1 VLFTVDQIRK
11 QMDKQDNIRNLSVI
25 AHVDHGKSTLTDS
38 LVSKAGIIASAKAGD
53 ARFTDTRADEQE
65 RCITIKSTGISMYY
79 ELPNQKVEDGKEPE
93 GYLINL
99 IDSPGHVDFSSE
111 VTAALRVTDGALVVV
126 DCVSGV
132 CVQTETVLRQALG
145 ERIKPVLIINKI
157 DRALLELQL
166 EPEEMY
172 ETFTRSIENVNVLI
186 ATYEDER
193 LGDVQ
198 VDPTKGT
205 VAFGAGLHGWAFTL
219 TRFARMYSKKF
230 GVAESKMM
238 SKLWGNNFFDAKA
251 KKWKKK
257 NVGEDGK
264 PIQRAFC
271 MFCMTPIVKIFRAA
285 MSDDVEGLIKMC
297 EKLNVKLSSDEKDLR
312 QKKLM
317 KCVMQK
323 FLPAADA
330 LLEMLVVHLPSPR
343 AAQKYRVDAL
353 YEGPQDDPCAIAIR
367 DCDPDGPLMLYISKM
382 VPTTDKGRFYAFGR
396 VFSGTVK
403 TGQKVRIMGP
413 NYVPGKKDDLFL
425 KPIQRTILMMGRYIE
440 PIDSIPCGNTVG
452 LVGVDGFLLKSGT
465 ISDHDQAHNIAV
477 MKFSVSP
484 VVQQAVEVKNA
495 QDLPKLVDGLK
506 KLGKSDPMV
515 QIFSSES
522 GEHVIAGAGEL
533 HMEICLKDLAEDFCA
548 GCPLIF
554 SPPVVSYRETITEKT
569 EGTLLSKSPNKH
581 NRLYVRAAP
590 LTEELCID
598 IDDKKVTHKDDIKE
612 RAKFLCENYDWDA
625 TEARKIW
632 CFGPDVAGPNMVVDV
647 SKGVQY
653 LNEIQDSV
661 IAAFQ
666 WASKEGVLAEE
677 NMRGC
682 RFEFEDVTLHAD
694 AIHRGGGQIIPTAR
708 RVFYACQMSAETR
721 FQEPI
726 FLVDIQA
733 PENALGGIY
742 SVLNQR
748 RGQVISEEQRPGTP
762 LYKVEAYLPVLESFG
777 FTEKLRA
784 STGGQAFPQ
793 CVFDHWEVVPSD
805 PLDEDSNGWDI
816 MMDIRKR
823 KGLKIEAPDLDQ
835 YQDKL

>member
-1 VLFTVDQIRK
+1 
-11 QMDKQDNIRNLSVI
+11 
-25 AHVDHGKSTLTDS
+25 
-38 LVSKAGIIASAKAGD
+38 
-53 ARFTDTRADEQE
+53 
-65 RCITIKSTGISMYY
+65 
-79 ELPNQKVEDGKEPE
+79 
-93 GYLINL
+93 
-99 IDSPGHVDFSSE
+99 
-111 VTAALRVTDGALVVV
+111 VTDGALVVV

-145 ERIKPVLIINKI
+145 ERVKPVLIINKV

-172 ETFTRSIENVNVLI
+172 ETFTRSIENVNVII
-186 ATYEDER
+186 ATYEEEK

-198 VDPTKGT
+198 VDPAKGT

-238 SKLWGNNFFDAKA
+238 SKLWGNNYFDAKA

-257 NVGEDGK
+257 GTSEDGK
-264 PIQRAFC
+264 PLERAFC
-271 MFCMTPIVKIFRAA
+271 TFCMTPIIKIFKAA
-285 MSDDVEGLIKMC
+285 MSDDLETLFKMC
-297 EKLNVKLSSDEKDLR
+297 DKLNCKLSSDEKDLR

-330 LLEMLVVHLPSPR
+330 LLEMLIMHLPSPR
-343 AAQKYRVDAL
+343 VAQKYRVDSL
-353 YEGPQDDPCAIAIR
+353 YEGPIDDPCGQGIAT
-367 DCDPDGPLMLYISKM
+367 CDPNGPLMLYVSKM
-382 VPTTDKGRFYAFGR
+382 VPTNDKGRFFAFGR

-413 NYVPGKKDDLFL
+413 NFIPGKKEDLYL
-425 KPIQRTILMMGRYIE
+425 KPIQRTVLMMGRYIE
-440 PIDSIPCGNTVG
+440 AIDSVPCGNTVG
-452 LVGVDGFLLKSGT
+452 LVGVDAFLLKSGT

-515 QIFSSES
+515 QIITSES

-554 SPPVVSYRETITEKT
+554 SPPVISYRETITEPT
-569 EGTLLSKSPNKH
+569 PTICLSKSPNKH
-581 NRLYVRAAP
+581 NRLFVRAAP
-590 LTEELCID
+590 LTEELCCD
-598 IDDKKVTHKDDIKE
+598 IDNKKVSHKDDVKE
-612 RAKFLCENYDWDA
+612 RGKYLVENYDWDP
-625 TEARKIW
+625 TESRKIW
-632 CFGPDVAGPNMVVDV
+632 CFGPDVAGPNMVVDI

-661 IAAFQ
+661 VAAFQ
-666 WASKEGVLAEE
+666 WASKEGVVAEE

-682 RFEFEDVTLHAD
+682 RFEIEDVTLHAD

-708 RVFYACQMSAETR
+708 RVFYACQMTADTR
-721 FQEPI
+721 FMEPI

-762 LYKVEAYLPVLESFG
+762 LYKVEAYLPVEQSFG

-784 STGGQAFPQ
+784 ETGGQAFPQ
-793 CVFDHWEVVPSD
+793 CVFDHWEVMPID
-805 PLDEDSNGWDI
+805 PLEEGSKTWDI
-816 MMDIRKR
+816 MMEIRKR
-823 KGLKIEAPDLDQ
+823 KGLKIEPPDLEN
-835 YQDKL
+835 YLDKL